1 MSSCFIREA
10 RMADAAAITSLVA
23 QLGYPS
29 SSTEMSGRLRT
40 LFSLPEYMIFVAEA
54 DGAVVGLVG
63 AYMGYSLEFSGT
75 YGRLIALIVD
85 EQRRGSGIGHKLIAK
100 IEGWL
105 KDQGALLAVVTSSN
119 HRTNSHRFY
128 LNNGYLD
135 TGVRF
140 TKKL

>member
-1 MSSCFIREA
+1 MDRCFIREA
-10 RMADAAAITSLVA
+10 GLEDAAAIAALVS

-29 SSTEMSGRLRT
+29 SSAEMTGRLKI
-40 LFSLPEYMIFVAEA
+40 LFSLPEYVILVAEA
-54 DGAVVGLVG
+54 HDAVVGLVG
-63 AYMGYSLEFSGT
+63 AYMGYSLEFSGM

-85 EQRRGSGIGHKLIAK
+85 EKWRGYGVGHKLIAR
-100 IEGWL
+100 IESWL
-105 KDQGALLAVVTSSN
+105 KEQGALLAVVTSSR
-119 HRTNSHRFY
+119 HRTESHRFY